1 MFPAATGV
9 HRTGS
14 RRRTLL
20 VLAITGLLCAW
31 YLKLNPADLVSDKG
45 WKIARDFFSAALHP
59 ALTYEDGPVPEN
71 WEPLL
76 VKAGRGMMRT
86 FQYAVAAISLALLG
100 GVMLGFLGS
109 RRWWPE
115 SARRGLNRTAFMA
128 LYAVSR
134 AVMAFTRSIHE
145 LIWGLLF
152 ITAVGLSP
160 EAGIVAIAIPY
171 AGTLGKIF
179 SEILDEQ
186 SPRPAATLHAIGS
199 TSVTAF
205 LFGTVTG
212 ALPDL
217 LTYTLYRF
225 ECALRA
231 SAILGF
237 VGIETIGYYIK
248 TAGNELHWREVWTY
262 LYILIIVMVI
272 VDRWG
277 AAVRRRL
284 APLASATCTR

>member
-1 MFPAATGV
+1 MYPHASRSV
-9 HRTGS
+9 VTGS
-14 RRRTLL
+14 RRRVLL
-20 VLAITGLLCAW
+20 YLAIAGVVCAW
-31 YLKLNPADLVSDKG
+31 YLKLTPGDLVSAKG
-45 WKIARDFFSAALHP
+45 WKIAGDFFSAALHP
-59 ALTYEDGPVPEN
+59 ALRYEDGPVPDD

-76 VKAGRGMMRT
+76 VKAGRAMART
-86 FQYAVAAISLALLG
+86 FQYAVASISLALVG
-100 GVMLGFLGS
+100 GIVLGFLGS

-115 SARRGLNRTAFMA
+115 WARSGFGRGVFHT

-152 ITAVGLSP
+152 ITALGMSP

-171 AGTLGKIF
+171 GGTLGKIF

-186 SPRPAATLHAIGS
+186 SARPAEALRGIGS
-199 TSVTAF
+199 GSIAAF

-225 ECALRA
+225 ECALRS

-237 VGIETIGYYIK
+237 VGIETIGYYIRV
-248 TAGNELHWREVWTY
+248 AGDELHWREVWTY
-262 LYILIIVMVI
+262 LYVLILVMIV

-284 APLASATCTR
+284 APHASATCTR

>member
-1 MFPAATGV
+1 MYPPHAITK
-9 HRTGS
+9 GS
-14 RRRTLL
+14 RRRILL
-20 VLAITGLLCAW
+20 VLALTGILSAG
-31 YLKLNPADLVSDKG
+31 YLRLNPIDLLSDKG
-45 WKIARDFFSAALHP
+45 WKIAGDFFSAALRP
-59 ALTYEDGPVPEN
+59 ALSYEESPVPDD

-76 VKAGRGMMRT
+76 VKAARGMART
-86 FQYAVAAISLALLG
+86 FQYAVAAVSLALLG
-100 GVMLGFLGS
+100 GAVLGLLGS

-115 SARRGLNRTAFMA
+115 SARSGLGRIAFAA
-128 LYAVSR
+128 LYAASR
-134 AVMAFTRSIHE
+134 TVMAFTRSIHE

-152 ITAVGLSP
+152 ITAIGLSP

-186 SPRPAATLHAIGS
+186 SPLPAQSLHAIGS
-199 TSVTAF
+199 GSFTAF

-217 LTYTLYRF
+217 ITYSLYRF

-237 VGIETIGYYIK
+237 VGIETIGYYVK
-248 TAGNELHWREVWTY
+248 VAGNELHWREVWTY
-262 LYILIIVMVI
+262 LYVLILVMIV

-284 APLASATCTR
+284 APHTIATCTG

>member
-1 MFPAATGV
+1 MFPHASSTVA
-9 HRTGS
+9 TGS
-14 RRRTLL
+14 RRR
-20 VLAITGLLCAW
+20 VLIILAVAGLLCAW
-31 YLKLNPADLVSDKG
+31 YLKLNPADLVSHKG
-45 WKIARDFFSAALHP
+45 WKIAGNFFSAALRP
-59 ALTYEDGPVPEN
+59 ALTYEDGPVPDD

-76 VKAGRGMMRT
+76 VKAARGMART
-86 FQYAVAAISLALLG
+86 FQYAVASLSLALLG
-100 GVMLGFLGS
+100 GIILGFLGS

-115 SARRGLNRTAFMA
+115 SARRGFPQGLFNM

-152 ITAVGLSP
+152 ITAIGLSP

-171 AGTLGKIF
+171 GGTLGKIF

-186 SPRPAATLHAIGS
+186 SARPSDALRAIGS
-199 TSVTAF
+199 GPVTAF

-225 ECALRA
+225 ECALRS

-248 TAGNELHWREVWTY
+248 VAGDELHWREVWTY
-262 LYILIIVMVI
+262 LYVLILVMIV

-284 APLASATCTR
+284 APHASATCTR

>member
-1 MFPAATGV
+1 MFPRQAST
-9 HRTGS
+9 TTS

-20 VLAITGLLCAW
+20 VLAVTGILCAW
-31 YLKLNPADLVSDKG
+31 YLKVNPADLVSNKG
-45 WKIARDFFSAALHP
+45 WKIAGDFFSAALHP
-59 ALTYEDGPVPEN
+59 ALSYEDGPVPDD

-76 VKAGRGMMRT
+76 VKAARGMT
-86 FQYAVAAISLALLG
+86 CTLQYAVAAISLALVG
-100 GVMLGFLGS
+100 GIALGFLGS

-115 SARRGLNRTAFMA
+115 SARRGPGRLAFNT

-134 AVMAFTRSIHE
+134 TVMAFTRSIHE

-152 ITAVGLSP
+152 ITAIGLSP

-171 AGTLGKIF
+171 SGTLGKIF

-186 SPRPAATLHAIGS
+186 SPRPAESLHAIGS
-199 TSVTAF
+199 GSFTAF

-217 LTYTLYRF
+217 ITYTLYRF

-248 TAGNELHWREVWTY
+248 VAGNELHWREVWTY
-262 LYILIIVMVI
+262 LYLLIFVMIVI
-272 VDRWG
+272 DRWG

-284 APLASATCTR
+284 APHASTTCTG